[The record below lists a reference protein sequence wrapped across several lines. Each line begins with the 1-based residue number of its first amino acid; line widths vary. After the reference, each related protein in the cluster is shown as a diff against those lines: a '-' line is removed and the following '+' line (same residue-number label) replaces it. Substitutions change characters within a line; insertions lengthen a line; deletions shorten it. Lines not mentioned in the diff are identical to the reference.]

1 MSRKNRSKSK
11 SKSNFHMLAPE
22 VVARVINE
30 VRTDRNY
37 IPWVEN
43 LAFSDLKQRI
53 FNFFS
58 SEEDMMCY
66 DYDCSNLDFDVSRRK
81 TPSFENFSDMYEAAL
96 SLYFEIAQKGDKVVV
111 TRFEPS
117 MFLNDSYDI
126 KEFLSHVYGGYIP
139 NEIFRAWCK
148 QVLSIDEHTV
158 RLSFSDNKLDPDVV
172 RSASRTVSAWWIEFI
187 EWVRDVLEDHAE
199 FWWSDDGIRKFIKR
213 REIMFDDG
221 GKVIGKPLF

>member
-1 MSRKNRSKSK
+1 MGRKNKSK
-11 SKSNFHMLAPE
+11 SKSNFNTLSPE
-22 VVARVINE
+22 VVVHIINE
-30 VRTDRNY
+30 VRADRNY
-37 IPWVEN
+37 IPLIEE
-43 LAFSDLKQRI
+43 LAFSDLKQRM

-58 SEEDMMCY
+58 SEEDIIYYGY
-66 DYDCSNLDFDVSRRK
+66 DSDFDFDISRRK

-96 SLYFEIAQKGDKVVV
+96 SLYFEFAQKGEKVVV

-148 QVLSIDEHTV
+148 QILSIDEHTV

-172 RSASRTVSAWWIEFI
+172 RSASRTVSAWWIEFL
-187 EWVRDVLEDHAE
+187 EWVRDVLEDRAE
-199 FWWSDDGIRKFIKR
+199 FWWSDDGVKKFVR
-213 REIMFDDG
+213 QRGIMFDDN
-221 GKVIGKPLF
+221 GKVIGKAIF

>member
-1 MSRKNRSKSK
+1 MSRKNK
-11 SKSNFHMLAPE
+11 SKSNFHLLAPE
-22 VVARVINE
+22 VVTRVINE
-30 VRTDRNY
+30 VRADWNY

-43 LAFSDLKQRI
+43 LAFSDLKQRM

-58 SEEDMMCY
+58 SEEDMIYY
-66 DYDCSNLDFDVSRRK
+66 DYDSDLDFDVSRRK

-96 SLYFEIAQKGDKVVV
+96 SLYFEITQKGDKVVV

-148 QVLSIDEHTV
+148 QILSIDENTV

-172 RSASRTVSAWWIEFI
+172 RSASRTVSAWWVELQ
-187 EWVRDVLEDHAE
+187 EWTRDVLEDRAE
-199 FWWSDDGIRKFIKR
+199 FWWSDGGIRKFIKR
-213 REIMFDDG
+213 REIMFDDT
-221 GKVIGKPLF
+221 GKIIGKPLF

>member
-1 MSRKNRSKSK
+1 MSRKNKSK
-11 SKSNFHMLAPE
+11 SKSNFHLLAPE

-30 VRTDRNY
+30 VRSDRNY

-43 LAFSDLKQRI
+43 LAFSDLKQRM

-58 SEEDMMCY
+58 SEEDMIYYGY
-66 DYDCSNLDFDVSRRK
+66 DSVLDFDVSRRK

-96 SLYFEIAQKGDKVVV
+96 SLYFELAQKGEKVVV

-126 KEFLSHVYGGYIP
+126 KEFLSYVYGGYIP

-148 QVLSIDEHTV
+148 QILSIDEHTV
-158 RLSFSDNKLDPDVV
+158 RLSFSVNKLDPDVV
-172 RSASRTVSAWWIEFI
+172 RSASRTVSAWWVELQ
-187 EWVRDVLEDHAE
+187 EWVRDVLEERAE
-199 FWWSDDGIRKFIKR
+199 FWWSDGGIRKFIKR
-213 REIMFDDG
+213 REIMFDDT
-221 GKVIGKPLF
+221 GKIIGKPLF